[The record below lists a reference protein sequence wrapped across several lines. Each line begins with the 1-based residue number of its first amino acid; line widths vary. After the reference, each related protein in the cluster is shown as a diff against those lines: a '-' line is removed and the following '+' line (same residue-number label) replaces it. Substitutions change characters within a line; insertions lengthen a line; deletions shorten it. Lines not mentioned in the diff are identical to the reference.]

1 MLVHEFAL
9 AAAAQGKFWSVESL
23 LLADPKPMDREEL
36 KIVASQAGIDQNR
49 LWAEVDAHRYASLIS
64 NDLMQAR
71 RIGVS
76 GTPTFVVGDKKL
88 DGVDGLAA
96 VP

>member
-1 MLVHEFAL
+1 
-9 AAAAQGKFWSVESL
+9 
-23 LLADPKPMDREEL
+23 MDREEL
-36 KIVASQAGIDQNR
+36 KVVASRAGIDQNR
-49 LWAEVDAHRYASLIS
+49 LWAEVDAHRYVSLIS

-88 DGVDGLAA
+88 DAVDGLAA